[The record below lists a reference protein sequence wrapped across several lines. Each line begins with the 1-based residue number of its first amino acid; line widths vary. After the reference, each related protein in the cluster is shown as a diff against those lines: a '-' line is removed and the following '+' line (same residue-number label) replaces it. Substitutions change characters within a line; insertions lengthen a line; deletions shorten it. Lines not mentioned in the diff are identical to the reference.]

1 MQGITLLFVGQA
13 ADDRVSSF
21 LDEYVTR
28 TSRFVSVDVKTLP
41 EPKTTKNTPPS
52 LQKELEGASV
62 LEAVTQGDEVFL
74 LDEKGKEYTS
84 REFAGLVEKM
94 MMTTSKRL
102 VFVVGGPYGFS
113 DAVYKAFPRKI
124 SLSRM
129 TLNHRMVRIF
139 LAEQVYR
146 ALSII
151 RNLPYHHD

>member
-1 MQGITLLFVGQA
+1 M
-13 ADDRVSSF
+13 
-21 LDEYVTR
+21 
-28 TSRFVSVDVKTLP
+28 
-41 EPKTTKNTPPS
+41 
-52 LQKELEGASV
+52 
-62 LEAVTQGDEVFL
+62 EAVTQGDEVFL

-113 DAVYKAFPRKI
+113 DTVYKAFPRKI